1 LVKLDNAGDES
12 HDAEETLEWYEQ
24 RITETGF
31 SVDELKAKTIGELDT
46 WLSEAR
52 GKMQQRRVE
61 VVRKLQHQPRSTQ
74 VVAANEAHEP
84 MPYGPEHEVRQQ
96 HTLQAEDSMQ
106 PLLTV
111 V

>member
-1 LVKLDNAGDES
+1 MVKLDNTGDES
-12 HDAEETLEWYEQ
+12 HDLEETLEWYEQ

-61 VVRKLQHQPRSTQ
+61 VVRKLQHQSRSTQ
-74 VVAANEAHEP
+74 VDVAEAHEP
-84 MPYGPEHEVRQQ
+84 MPYGPEDQVR
-96 HTLQAEDSMQ
+96 LSMASK
-106 PLLTV
+106 
-111 V
+111 